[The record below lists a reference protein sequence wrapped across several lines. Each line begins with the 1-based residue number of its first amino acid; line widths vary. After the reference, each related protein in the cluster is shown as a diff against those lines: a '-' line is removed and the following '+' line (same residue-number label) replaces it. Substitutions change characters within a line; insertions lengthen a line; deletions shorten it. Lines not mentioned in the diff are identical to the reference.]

1 VLDGRGVFLLSL
13 AAVCAVA
20 AIDLAVG
27 THTVLVELLLL
38 GPVVAAF
45 GASPGHTAIVAL
57 FAVALA
63 IPLGLTAEEF
73 TSTDQLTSLAAVG
86 LVGGLAVG
94 IARLRSDRERDAS
107 RLAVQYGVAR
117 VLAEADSLPA
127 AGPRLIHAI
136 AEPMGWDFG
145 TLWVV
150 RGGAAL
156 RAIATWT
163 RPGFEAHEFEATV
176 RQLVMGPG
184 FGLPGTV
191 WKSGLPSW
199 FTNVLESD
207 KFTRVAQAREA
218 GLRGALAFPIRAGGE
233 CVAVIELF
241 AHEEREPDP
250 DLLLLTDALGSLIG
264 EFVEAEAATDA
275 VRQSEARKTAVF
287 ASSLDA
293 IITIDHTGHVVE
305 FNRAAEQMFG
315 RTAEDTVGEEL
326 AEAVIPPSLRERHR
340 EALRRFVA
348 TGKGTI
354 LGKRIELLGMH
365 ADGTEFPVEL
375 AINLIAGTEPPMF
388 TGTVRDITRRRQAEQ
403 ERELARLDA
412 TEARDQ
418 LGAILSGVAD
428 AVTAQ
433 APDGRLLFAND
444 AALELLG
451 FESFEEL
458 EEAPVSWMLDRFD
471 MLDED
476 GEPLSVEALPGRRAL
491 AGEGHAEALVRFRLR
506 ATGEER
512 WSAVKA
518 TPILDDDG
526 FVTMAI
532 NVIED
537 ITTHKRAERA
547 QRFLSDS
554 SALLAASLDPGE
566 VLGQVATLAVPE
578 VADWVAV
585 HMPGDMGIELVA
597 LAHRDPE
604 RLKRAEELD
613 RLLPTPADAPRGIA
627 NVLRTGESELY
638 PDIPHLAP
646 QTEDERVRVE
656 HVREFQMRSA
666 LVVPM
671 TARGRTLGTLTL
683 ATDQSGRRFDEQDLG
698 LAEELAR
705 RCATAVDNARLFSER
720 AYIARTLQQ
729 SLLPAEL
736 PDIPGIEAA
745 ARFRPIGEGNEVGG
759 DFYDL
764 FESGGRGWTIV
775 MGDVCGKGPDAAA
788 VTALARYTLR
798 AAAMRER
805 LPSRSLGLLNEA
817 LLRQRTDRRFCTV
830 AYAYLE
836 PLAEGVRIGFAS
848 GGHPLPLLLRAN
860 GTVEPV
866 GAPGTLLGVV
876 PDPNFED
883 RSLALAPGDAIVFY
897 TDGVIES
904 RASNGSSLNEERLA
918 EVVGT
923 CVGADADAIAACVE
937 DAALAAQ
944 DGSPRDD
951 IAVLVLR
958 VAA

>member
-1 VLDGRGVFLLSL
+1 VFLLALLSL
-13 AAVCAVA
+13 GVVA
-20 AIDLAVG
+20 AIDLVAGSRAVLIGVFAVG
-27 THTVLVELLLL
+27 
-38 GPVVAAF
+38 PIVAAF
-45 GASPGHTAIVAL
+45 GATPRETATVAVLAIV
-57 FAVALA
+57 LA
-63 IPLGLTAEEF
+63 IPLGLTVDDL
-73 TSTDQLTSLAAVG
+73 SSGDLATRLVALG
-86 LVGGLAVG
+86 LVSGLAVG
-94 IARLRSDRERDAS
+94 IARLRSDRERDAG
-107 RLAVQYGVAR
+107 RLSVQYGVAR
-117 VLAEADSLPA
+117 VLSESDSLDA
-127 AGPRLIHAI
+127 AGPRLLQAI
-136 AEPMGWDFG
+136 ADPLGWDFG
-145 TLWVV
+145 ALWTV

-156 RAIATWT
+156 RPSATWT
-163 RPGFEAHEFEATV
+163 RPGFDAHEFESTTS
-176 RQLVMGPG
+176 QLVMGPG

-191 WKSGLPSW
+191 WKSGLPAW

-207 KFTRVAQAREA
+207 RFTRVAQAREA
-218 GLRGALAFPIRAGGE
+218 GLRGALAFPIRAAGD

-241 AHEEREPDP
+241 AREEREPDP
-250 DLLLLTDALGSLIG
+250 DLLLLTDGLGALIG
-264 EFVEAEAATDA
+264 EFVEAETASDA
-275 VRQSEARKTAVF
+275 VRRSEARKTAVL

-293 IITIDHTGHVVE
+293 IITIDHVGHIVE

-315 RTAEDTVGEEL
+315 RTAEETVGQEL
-326 AEAVIPPSLRERHR
+326 AAVVIPPSLRERHR
-340 EALRRFVA
+340 AALKRLVA
-348 TGKGTI
+348 TGRGTI
-354 LGKRIELLGMH
+354 LGKRVELSAMR
-365 ADGTEFPVEL
+365 ADGSEFPVEL
-375 AINLIAGTEPPMF
+375 AINQIAGSEPPMF
-388 TGTVRDITRRRQAEQ
+388 TGTVRDIRIRRQAEE
-403 ERELARLDA
+403 EREQAR
-412 TEARDQ
+412 EQ
-418 LGAILSGVAD
+418 LQAILSGVAD

-433 APDGRLLFAND
+433 APDGSLLFAND

-458 EEAPVSWMLDRFD
+458 AEAPVSWIPDRFE
-471 MLDED
+471 MLDEH
-476 GEPLSVEALPGRRAL
+476 GEPLRVESLPGRRAL
-491 AGEGHAEALVRFRLR
+491 AGENGAEAVVRFRLR

-512 WSAVKA
+512 WAAVKA
-518 TPILDDDG
+518 TPIRDEDG

-554 SALLAASLDPGE
+554 SALLAASLDPTD
-566 VLGQVATLAVPE
+566 VLGKVATLAVPG

-585 HMPGDMGIELVA
+585 HMPGDTGIELVA

-604 RLKRAEELD
+604 LVKRAEELD
-613 RLLPTPADAPRGIA
+613 RVLPTPPDAPRGIA
-627 NVLRTGESELY
+627 NVLRTGQSELY
-638 PDIPHLAP
+638 PDVP
-646 QTEDERVRVE
+646 QLRPESEDERARVE

-683 ATDQSGRRFDEQDLG
+683 ATDQSGRRFDDQDLE
-698 LAEELAR
+698 LAEELGR

-805 LPSRSLGLLNEA
+805 LPSRSLELLNEA

-836 PLAEGVRIGFAS
+836 PLAEGARVGFAS
-848 GGHPLPLLLRAN
+848 GGHPLPLLLRAD
-860 GTVEPV
+860 GRVEPV
-866 GAPGTLLGVV
+866 GEHGTLLGVV
-876 PDPNFED
+876 PDPAFAD
-883 RSLALAPGDAIVFY
+883 RSVALAPGDALVFY
-897 TDGVIES
+897 TDGVIEA
-904 RASNGSSLNEERLA
+904 RPGNHSLDEAGLA
-918 EVVGT
+918 ELVAT
-923 CVGADADAIAACVE
+923 CAGADADAIAARVE
-937 DAALAAQ
+937 DAAVAAQ

-958 VAA
+958 VAS